1 VQGFVVSFK
10 TVDGKLVPY
19 TFKDHLKE
27 WLAYGAFIAIIGSI
41 IAAFYYFDWSFQK
54 VIQAVFGL
62 WIVYCAILGGS
73 LFVYYGLE
81 ALFEKYNV
89 KSKVA
94 FWGAFVLLAS
104 IAIPIV
110 FLLQNSCDFNKYTG
124 QCN

>member
-10 TVDGKLVPY
+10 TVDGKIVPY

-27 WLAYGAFIAIIGSI
+27 WFAYGIFIAVIGSI
-41 IAAFYYFDWSFQK
+41 VSAFYYFDWSFQK

-62 WIVYCAILGGS
+62 WIVYCAIMGGS
-73 LFVYYGLE
+73 ILVYYGLE

-89 KSKVA
+89 VSEIA
-94 FWGAFVLLAS
+94 FWGAFILLAS

-110 FLLQNSCDFNKYTG
+110 FFLQNSCDFNKYTG